1 MHGEGYVST
10 RFMCIQQ
17 SRLDDIQQDICTEG
31 EKYFVMSRRKGRYE
45 RRQAKREANKIKR
58 CQKVGGL
65 NDVFT
70 YHDMF
75 VSGRKCCNGVR
86 WKNSAQRFELHL
98 FSGTAK
104 RRREI
109 LERRWKPSNYV
120 HFTISERGKTRPID
134 APCIQDRQMQKVF
147 TQKVLLPL
155 FLPEMIWNNG
165 ASLPGKGFE
174 FSKRELRKDLR
185 WHFRKYG
192 LEGYVILIDFKQFF
206 PSVSHEMIFRRHDE
220 LIRNKDLLDIANA
233 IVNTVPGGKG
243 LPLGV
248 EPSQAEMIA
257 FPSALDNYI
266 KCQLS
271 IKCFGHYMDDYYIL
285 VPPDKDPKEIM
296 RLVIAKAESLRLTVS
311 LSKTRIVPLTKPF
324 KYCKAKYH
332 LTETGKVIVNG
343 NRDGVK
349 RARKKIKAFYHK
361 IQNGEMNYEDL
372 WTSINGI
379 FAYFE
384 SYNDHGRVLRLRRLF
399 YAVFGFSPEH
409 IENFRER
416 GIKGEV
422 YCS

>member
-31 EKYFVMSRRKGRYE
+31 EKLLFMSRRKGRYE

-58 CQKVGGL
+58 CQEVGGL

-109 LERRWKPSNYV
+109 LEHKWKPSNYV

-147 TQKVLLPL
+147 TQKVL
-155 FLPEMIWNNG
+155 LPEMIWNNG

-206 PSVSHEMIFRRHDE
+206 PSVSHEMIFKRHDE
-220 LIRNKDLLDIANA
+220 LIRNKDLLDIANT
-233 IVNTVPGGKG
+233 IVNTVPGRKG

-311 LSKTRIVPLTKPF
+311 LSKSRIVPLTKPF

-361 IQNGEMNYEDL
+361 IQKGEMNYEDL

-422 YCS
+422 HCS